1 MVGWGGGDYNNHNN
15 DDYNSNHNN
24 DYNNNND
31 DDNNNNN
38 NHNNNDDNNDNKQRR
53 QQQQQQDLSLC
64 AVRQQSLCVCNDFL
78 GTRALSC
85 ALCGT
90 DAPPYRT
97 LFGKTAV
104 VAVCSQ

>member
-1 MVGWGGGDYNNHNN
+1 MGGGGGGGGGDDNNHNN
-15 DDYNSNHNN
+15 DDYNNNDDDDDNNHNN
-24 DYNNNND
+24 D
-31 DDNNNNN
+31 DNS
-38 NHNNNDDNNDNKQRR
+38 DSKQRR
-53 QQQQQQDLSLC
+53 QQQHQQDLSLC
-64 AVRQQSLCVCNDFL
+64 AVRQQSLLCVCNDFL